1 MENDFGLIFQLCGRI
16 NANGFCCDRGNAEN
30 EMLLGAVNMEKIIL
44 KNDYTTV
51 VFQCKEEKIFIK
63 SIAFSGKEYVY
74 YEDGMQH
81 SNVFCLGEYY
91 PRGKMFNRY
100 EFGGEALSFV
110 GANEIRIGDKK
121 ELIIEE
127 KNDRIS
133 VKTIYTLYDNSATLS
148 VKKEIINATD
158 ATLSLECA
166 SPLTLTGI
174 MWDKQSEAQENAQ
187 TLSNDIDV
195 TTVLSPVGEPL
206 KDGIRYMSQYTP
218 PTFWKA
224 HNTWCCEAVFEKFD
238 LKAEGFRGQERVKR
252 AGKISVSSN
261 GSQTTNRYL
270 PLGVFEKEQY
280 GYLMFEILP
289 VGSWSYEIEAGM
301 SMGEDENEII
311 IALTGRNLCD
321 NGWYKRLQPQEKYV
335 TEEARI
341 VGGADLD
348 CILEQAT
355 LYRRNVKRKIKKEP
369 YEEIVYNVFQSN
381 VWANPSEEKDEKWI
395 PLVAEIGADYYVIDA
410 GWFDEGNT
418 KGVGVWDENAYWY
431 PSGLNATIE
440 KIRAKNMK
448 FGLWVELQSF
458 GVKCEKPYLLP
469 EYCFFHTD
477 GIRTICNGR
486 YQLNYALK
494 EVRDYADGII
504 EKIVD
509 KYHPDYIKIDY
520 NQTQIGNDS
529 ENGSNTEG
537 LAAHCAAYHQWFCK
551 IQDKYPDI
559 IFESCASGGMCID
572 STNGALTTVFSVT
585 DQGIYYN
592 VPPIV
597 ANLPLAI
604 LPEQTGIW
612 CVPVYDS
619 DYPTTNDEKVIMNVI
634 NSLYGVMH
642 LCSKI
647 DVLTKRQKALL
658 KEGMQY
664 YRSLAKIK
672 KDVIPVMPN
681 GFTQFDSET
690 VFTGMKTKDKLYLS
704 IYNLSTEKRTV
715 KKDLSKY
722 GIENVFLAYPSQS
735 NNEYSLKDGCFTL
748 ELNPMSARAF
758 EFSLKR

>member
-1 MENDFGLIFQLCGRI
+1 MIDFK
-16 NANGFCCDRGNAEN
+16 NAFTHVR
-30 EMLLGAVNMEKIIL
+30 
-44 KNDYTTV
+44 
-51 VFQCKEEKIFIK
+51 FEEKENALYIK
-63 SIAFSGKEYVY
+63 SISFFGKEYID
-74 YEDGMQH
+74 YEKGIPH
-81 SNVFCLGEYY
+81 SFVFLVGEFY
-91 PRGKMFNRY
+91 PSKKLFNRY
-100 EFGGEALSFV
+100 GSIGEKFYFV
-110 GANEIRIGDKK
+110 GAKEVQFESKK
-121 ELIIEE
+121 QFIIEE
-127 KNDRIS
+127 SNDKLK

-148 VKKEIINATD
+148 VKKEIINVTD
-158 ATLSLECA
+158 TTLSLECA
-166 SPLTLTGI
+166 SPLTLNGI
-174 MWDKQSEAQENAQ
+174 MWDKQAETKENAQ
-187 TLSNDIDV
+187 ALSNDIDV
-195 TTVLSPVGEPL
+195 TTILSPVGEPL
-206 KDGIRYMSQYTP
+206 TDGMRYMQKYTAP
-218 PTFWKA
+218 NFWKV

-270 PLGVFEKEQY
+270 PLGVFEKENY
-280 GYLMFEILP
+280 GYFMFEILP

-311 IALTGRNLCD
+311 LALTGRNLCD

-341 VGGADLD
+341 VGGADID
-348 CILEQAT
+348 CILEQTT
-355 LYRRNVKRKIKKEP
+355 LFRRNEKRKIKKEP

-418 KGVGVWDENAYWY
+418 QGVGSWEENTDWY
-431 PSGLNATIE
+431 SNGLNTTIE
-440 KIRAKNMK
+440 KIRTQNMK

-458 GVKCEKPYLLP
+458 GVKCKKPHLLP

-486 YQLNYALK
+486 YQLNYAVK

-504 EKIVD
+504 KKIVE

-520 NQTQIGNDS
+520 NQTQIGNDC
-529 ENGSNTEG
+529 EKGSNTEG
-537 LAAHCAAYHQWFCK
+537 LASHCAAYHQWFCE
-551 IQDKYPDI
+551 IQDKYPEI

-572 STNGALTTVFSVT
+572 STNGALTTVFSAT

-592 VPPIV
+592 IPPIV

-604 LPEQTGIW
+604 LPEQMGIW

-658 KEGMQY
+658 KEGMEY

-672 KDVIPVMPN
+672 KDAIPVMPD
-681 GFTQFDSET
+681 GFTRFDEET
-690 VFTGMKTKDKLYLS
+690 VFTGMRTKNKLYLS
-704 IYNLSTEKRTV
+704 IYNISSEKCTI

-722 GIENVFLAYPSQS
+722 GIENVFLTYPSQS

-758 EFSLKR
+758 EFSLKK